1 MKVLLD
7 NFSPG
12 QYERFEAYRRHAIPK
27 QAIRKVI
34 QQTTGRQVSQPIAQ
48 IVAGVVKVFVVEI
61 VEKARQVQ
69 SWRNDSGPL
78 TPVHLREAY
87 QMYRAETGRVGS
99 ARPMRGKRLFV
110 R

>member
-1 MKVLLD
+1 
-7 NFSPG
+7 
-12 QYERFEAYRRHAIPK
+12 
-27 QAIRKVI
+27 
-34 QQTTGRQVSQPIAQ
+34 
-48 IVAGVVKVFVVEI
+48 VFVVEI
-61 VEKARQVQ
+61 VEKGTPSDLRTLSCAFSFILYLARQVQ